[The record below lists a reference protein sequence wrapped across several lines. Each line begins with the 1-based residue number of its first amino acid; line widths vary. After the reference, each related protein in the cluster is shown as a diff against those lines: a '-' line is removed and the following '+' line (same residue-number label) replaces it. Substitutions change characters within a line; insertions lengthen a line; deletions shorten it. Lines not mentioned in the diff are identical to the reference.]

1 MFNSLKNKQR
11 IKSILIYTFVFI
23 VFGWSVLLLL
33 DDSGQGQ
40 LERLDILHQELTE
53 LREGIG
59 SLEQSIDTYIETR
72 NRLEGTLRELNE
84 LREERLEQ
92 NKELFMLLEQR
103 IGLLQDILNDADLQ
117 SNDLTAVL
125 AEIKDIRETLNSVN
139 DTETADLAE

>member
-125 AEIKDIRETLNSVN
+125 AEIKDILETLNSVN